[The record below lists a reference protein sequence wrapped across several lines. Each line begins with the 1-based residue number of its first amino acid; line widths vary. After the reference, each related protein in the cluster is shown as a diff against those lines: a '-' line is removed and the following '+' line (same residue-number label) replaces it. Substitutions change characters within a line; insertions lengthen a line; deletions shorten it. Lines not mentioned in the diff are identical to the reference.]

1 VPLVS
6 VLLAVHNDDRHISY
20 ALESVRRQ
28 AVGDLELVVVDDAST
43 DGTPALLAT
52 ASDPRI
58 VVLRNVEQLG
68 LAASL
73 NRGLDR
79 AQGRYLAR
87 LDSDDV
93 ALPEWLARLLVRIRA
108 EPPVAIVGTGIV
120 ELDADGRPG
129 SVHRLARGPSA
140 LSWQALFSAPFF
152 HSTILL
158 DRERLDAHGL
168 RYDPSYLES
177 EDYDL
182 WARFLAVEDGDNLPD
197 PLVLRRMHPAQ
208 AQARRGDL
216 QRSFQRRVA
225 LREIARVAPGL
236 SAEDAELA
244 WRVGSGQTV
253 PGAERERAGAVF
265 VALLD
270 SFEQLNGPDP
280 SVRDAAARALGRAGH
295 VGRGLRVAPSAPAR
309 LAVQRTRRRLE
320 RPFRHRRAEDWL
332 AELRSA
338 SAGVR
343 VTIVSP
349 EPTPY
354 RSPLFDRVA
363 ARAEIDLTVVYAA
376 RTVAGRTW
384 SVTPNHRAVFLGG
397 ARVPGLHRVLRHDYP
412 VTPAIGRVLRRSR
425 PEVVVVSGWST
436 FPAQAALAWCRAR
449 KVPYVLLVE
458 SHDLGPRSGWR
469 RAVKGAIVPRIVRG
483 AASVLVVGTAARE
496 SVLARGAPP
505 ERVRVFANTVD
516 VSAWS
521 ERAVRLAERRSQLRS
536 ESGVADDDVVV
547 LSVGRLVFDKGLD
560 VLIRGAAAAGD
571 GRLRLVY
578 AGGGPDEAAL
588 VKLARE
594 LDVRLLIRG
603 DLPEAA
609 LAAEYVKADAFA
621 LLSVHETW
629 GVVVNEAA
637 ASGLPLVLSE
647 RVGAARDLLRG
658 GENGFVVPSADVAA
672 TAAALKRLA
681 EDPALRRAAGERSR
695 ELVRGWGYEPS
706 VDNLVAAVRAATSR

>member
-1 VPLVS
+1 VS
-6 VLLAVHNDDRHISY
+6 VLLAVHNDQRHISL
-20 ALESVRRQ
+20 ALESVLKQ
-28 AVGDLELVVVDDAST
+28 TAVDLELVVVDDAST
-43 DGTPALLAT
+43 DATPELLAA

-58 VVLRNVEQLG
+58 VLLRNEQQLG

-79 AQGRYLAR
+79 TQGRYLAR
-87 LDSDDV
+87 LDSDDI
-93 ALPEWLARLLVRIRA
+93 ALPKWLASLLVRIRA

-120 ELDADGRPG
+120 ELDAEGRPG
-129 SVHRLARGPSA
+129 AVHRLARGPAA
-140 LSWQALFSAPFF
+140 LRWQALFSAPFF

-182 WARFLAVEDGDNLPD
+182 WARLLAVEDGDNLPD

-208 AQARRGDL
+208 AQARRGDV
-216 QRSFQRRVA
+216 QRSFQRQVA
-225 LREIARVAPGL
+225 LREIARVIPGL

-244 WRVGSGQTV
+244 WRLGSGQTV
-253 PGAERERAGAVF
+253 PASSRQRAGVAF
-265 VALLD
+265 GALLEG
-270 SFEQLNGPDP
+270 FERMNRSDP
-280 SVRDAAARALGRAGH
+280 SVRDAAARALGRAGL
-295 VGRGLRVAPSAPAR
+295 VRRGLRVAPSAPAR
-309 LAVQRTRRRLE
+309 LALQRMRRRLD
-320 RPFRHRRAEDWL
+320 RPACHRRAGDWL
-332 AELRSA
+332 AELQPLPGA
-338 SAGVR
+338 VR
-343 VTIVSP
+343 VTVVSP

-354 RSPLFDRVA
+354 RSPLLDRVA
-363 ARAEIDLTVVYAA
+363 VRTEVDLTVVYAA

-397 ARVPGLHRVLRHDYP
+397 ARLPGLRSILRHDYP

-436 FPAQAALAWCRAR
+436 FAAQAALAWCRAR
-449 KVPYVLLVE
+449 KIPYVLLVE

-516 VSAWS
+516 VPSWS
-521 ERAVRLAERRSQLRS
+521 ERADRLAEGRSKLRS

-560 VLIRGAAAAGD
+560 VLIRATNAAGD
-571 GRLRLVY
+571 SRLRLVF
-578 AGGGPDEAAL
+578 AGSGPDEAAL
-588 VKLARE
+588 IELARE
-594 LDVRLLIRG
+594 LDVQLLIRG
-603 DLPEAA
+603 DLAEAA
-609 LAAEYVKADAFA
+609 LADEYVKADVFA

-637 ASGLPLVLSE
+637 ASELPLVLSE
-647 RVGAARDLLRG
+647 RVGAAQDLLRD
-658 GENGFVVPSADVAA
+658 GENGFVVPSGDVAA
-672 TAAALKRLA
+672 AAAALKRLA
-681 EDPALRRAAGERSR
+681 EDPALRHAAGERSR

-706 VDNLVAAVRAATSR
+706 VESFVVAVREATSR